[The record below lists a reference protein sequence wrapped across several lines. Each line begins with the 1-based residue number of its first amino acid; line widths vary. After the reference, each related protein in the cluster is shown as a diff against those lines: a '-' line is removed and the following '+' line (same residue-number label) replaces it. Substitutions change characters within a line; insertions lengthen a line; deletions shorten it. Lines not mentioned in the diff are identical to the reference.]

1 MLTRK
6 NEMFYKN
13 IIDNVGELF
22 LRYRG
27 VRTFRYEGRSLFNA
41 QNNNLPIQVF
51 CDNVSY
57 SRLNRTEG
65 EFIVELNITILQQP
79 SKEEGI
85 LEVQDKCYTLACNV
99 IAGLDRF
106 YSNVMQ
112 VWDYSIVT
120 LANYTDDDA
129 SGVRVTLD
137 LRVANPADLCYE
149 FDEFPYSGDTEPTL
163 DVSGTTVW
171 RIDVNPITLPKTPKK
186 C

>member
-1 MLTRK
+1 
-6 NEMFYKN
+6 MFYKD
-13 IIDNVGELF
+13 IIDNVRDLF
-22 LRYRG
+22 LRYAG

-106 YSNVMQ
+106 YSNAMQ

-149 FDEFPYSGDTEPTL
+149 FEPEPYHPDEEDPI
-163 DVSGTTVW
+163 DVPDSSIGW
-171 RIDVNPITLPKTPKK
+171 IDVNPITLPKTPKK